1 MVFPNSIKPRQK
13 QIKQRKQIQKPKQA
27 SKQTNQSKRQDPK
40 ANHQREKTM
49 EIPGTSS
56 EQEKVEFSADNIQRT
71 KGGHFGTQL
80 PSFFETSNVWIQTT
94 FQFTREWSNPPA
106 PLGIVGDSKARATIE
121 PAWTVDTQPRLR
133 SKRGLDG
140 HLGFAT
146 SSPGGTGTLNK
157 PGVKLVLPIV
167 VADSAPMC
175 ICLHHDQNGRGSPE
189 KAEACGVWAHWFLAL
204 QVRQF

>member
-1 MVFPNSIKPRQK
+1 MDIGRSHDRPSHLKPHHLIRILKRGFSMVFPNSIKPRQK

-94 FQFTREWSNPPA
+94 FQFTRE
-106 PLGIVGDSKARATIE
+106 
-121 PAWTVDTQPRLR
+121 
-133 SKRGLDG
+133 
-140 HLGFAT
+140 
-146 SSPGGTGTLNK
+146 
-157 PGVKLVLPIV
+157 
-167 VADSAPMC
+167 
-175 ICLHHDQNGRGSPE
+175 
-189 KAEACGVWAHWFLAL
+189 
-204 QVRQF
+204 